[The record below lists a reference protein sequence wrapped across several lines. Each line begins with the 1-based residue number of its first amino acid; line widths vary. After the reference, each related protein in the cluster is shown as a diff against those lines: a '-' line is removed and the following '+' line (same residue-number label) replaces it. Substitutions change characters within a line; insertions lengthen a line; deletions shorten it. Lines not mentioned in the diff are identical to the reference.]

1 MRAVRAA
8 GREWPSELPLEDLR
22 EPGVQLSEWERDG
35 WTYHAKGKCT
45 HNASSQ
51 SLAQSLTAIAGIWLR
66 PTPSSH
72 PCLTLFGSTNLN
84 SRSANIDTE
93 LSFMLVT
100 TSPSLR
106 ARLADEV
113 DGLRSQAH
121 PWRGQE
127 RKVRPFS
134 WFLASAL
141 SNRL

>member
-1 MRAVRAA
+1 MPLDGSGHQKSPSKTYANPAYSSANGKETVGHTMPRVRAHIMSH
-8 GREWPSELPLEDLR
+8 RF
-22 EPGVQLSEWERDG
+22 
-35 WTYHAKGKCT
+35 
-45 HNASSQ
+45 
-51 SLAQSLTAIAGIWLR
+51 LAQTLTVIAGIWLR

-106 ARLADEV
+106 ARLAEEV
-113 DGLRSQAH
+113 DGLRSHAQ
-121 PWRGQE
+121 PWHGQE